1 MVQVYIDGQTGTT
14 ALQIKDKLANIAE
27 INLFELADADRKNTA
42 KRAEAINAADFVF
55 LCLPDDA
62 AREAV
67 SLITNPN
74 VRIIDA
80 STAHRIN
87 DDWDFGL
94 PELSAEQTA
103 KIKQSKRVANPGCFS
118 TGAILLLAPLVKNT
132 VISADENIS
141 IFGVSGYTGGGK
153 GMIAQFED
161 AEDDSFG
168 KDTFRQYSLGATHKH
183 VPEITKFSGLNKAP
197 IFTPSVG
204 SFAQGMIITIPLHLD
219 AEQNASSVRELLSG
233 VYANST
239 LVQVEATEDTAAFIE
254 ANKTEISD
262 NVVIRIYD
270 GNAVGQV
277 ILTAQFDNLGKG
289 ASGAAVQNF
298 KLMAGLE

>member
-1 MVQVYIDGQTGTT
+1 MISVYIDGQTGTT
-14 ALQIKDKLANIAE
+14 ALQIKDKLAKIPNIK
-27 INLFELADADRKNTA
+27 LFELAEADRKTIS

-80 STAHRIN
+80 STAHRVH
-87 DDWDFGL
+87 DDWTFGL
-94 PELSAEQTA
+94 PELNAQQA
-103 KIKQSKRVANPGCFS
+103 ADIKTSKRVANPGCFS
-118 TGAILLLAPLVKNT
+118 TGAILLLAPLVQNEI
-132 VISADENIS
+132 ISADESIS

-161 AEDDSFG
+161 ATDDAFAQ
-168 KDTFRQYSLGATHKH
+168 DTFRQYSMGQMHKH
-183 VPEITKFSGLNKAP
+183 VPEIIKFSGLNKAP

-204 SFAQGMIITIPLHLD
+204 SFAQGMIITVPLHLD
-219 AEQNASSVRELLSG
+219 AGQNAQAIREIFETSYADSALVHIHSANETSG
-233 VYANST
+233 
-239 LVQVEATEDTAAFIE
+239 FIE
-254 ANKTEISD
+254 ANKTQISD
-262 NVVIRIYD
+262 DVQVRIYD
-270 GNAVGQV
+270 GAEAGQV

-298 KLMAGLE
+298 KLMAGLA